1 MKYKV
6 RIYIKIV
13 HKHTLSFLPLMAGK
27 KNQVKE
33 GMEEEEE
40 GVGIEKKETAATIFL
55 GKEKKT
61 PKTFFKSLI

>member
-33 GMEEEEE
+33 DMEEEEEEEE

-55 GKEKKT
+55 GKEKKNT
-61 PKTFFKSLI
+61 QNFF